1 MWKKEEAT
9 NRAILKPSLLCF
21 YCLMMMMSESHKILF
36 FFCVFAFYNGEEDPH
51 KPKVELEEEKKI
63 GKK

>member
-1 MWKKEEAT
+1 V
-9 NRAILKPSLLCF
+9 
-21 YCLMMMMSESHKILF
+21 SESHKILF